1 MGHSNLSSL
10 VSLCSTI
17 CSALIVV
24 SVLGIA
30 STTYAIGGKE
40 ADRLALLEFK
50 KGITHDPFMVFS
62 SWNNS
67 IDFCEWRGV
76 TCGHRHRRV
85 TKLHLAAKE
94 LVGSISPFIGNLSFL
109 RILKLQ
115 NNSLIHEIPP
125 EIGRLR
131 RLRSLA
137 LHNNTISG
145 RIPTNISGCMHMEN
159 LSLANNNLVG
169 EIPVELSS
177 LSKLKIFSVGSNRLK
192 GIIPPFLGNLSSLE
206 VLSAPL
212 NNLSGSIPH
221 SLSNLMNLKYIA
233 LGANLLSGTIPSQ
246 VFNLS
251 SVTNFDV
258 GVNQIHGSLPLD
270 LGITFPNLENFALSM
285 NKFTGSIPPSISNA
299 SNLRFI
305 TIAGNYFTGN
315 VPSWEKLQ
323 KLQWLSTTDNP
334 LGRGEAD
341 DLSFLFSLTNATFLE
356 LLAINNNSLGGV
368 LPKYISNFSSTLKVF
383 LIDANNIE
391 GIIPSGISNLF
402 NLERLYLRDNQ
413 LSGTIPHDL
422 GKLQQLQEML
432 LSGNNLSGN
441 IPDSFGNLSQ
451 LIRLDLKS
459 NNLQGSI
466 PSSLGNC
473 QSLLSLDLYNNSLS
487 GAIPPQVIGLSSL
500 SVYLDLSQNHFT
512 GSLPIEVGNLKNL
525 GALYVSENMLSGEIP
540 SSLGSCIKLEYLA
553 MDENFFLGTIPSSL
567 GSLRGLQQLDLS
579 RNNLSGKIPDFFMD
593 LKVLELLNL
602 SYNNLEGLVPIDG
615 VFKNSTATS
624 VVGNNHLCGGIPEM
638 ELPKCNFGK
647 PKKKKLTI
655 ILIVFGILGTTSVI
669 SFLFICWLRKKRTE
683 SISNSPDLSYQS
695 LLKATGGFSPDNL
708 LGVGSFGSVYK
719 GILDEG
725 RKTIAV
731 KVLNLLQRGAAKS
744 FLSECEALRNIRHRN
759 LLKVLTVCSS
769 VDFNGNDF
777 KALVYEFM
785 INGSLEDWL
794 HPVAKEDEE
803 QHEPRNLNL
812 YQRLNIAI
820 DVASALEYL
829 HYHCQIPIVHC
840 DLKPSNVLLD
850 DEMVGHVGDFGL
862 AKFSPEVNHINS
874 SNEQSSSIGIR
885 GTIGYTAPEYGMG
898 NKVSVYG
905 DVYSYGILLLEMFT
919 KKGPTDDMFR
929 GAVDLH
935 SFVKEALPHRVIEIT
950 DPILFQERG
959 GERNFRR
966 NKIPEY
972 LISILGIGVAC
983 STNQPG
989 ERMNI
994 KEVVARL
1001 HMIKKKLVADDDV
1014 FV

>member
-10 VSLCSTI
+10 VSLCSTTI
-17 CSALIVV
+17 CSALVVV
-24 SVLGIA
+24 SVLGIG
-30 STTYAIGGKE
+30 STTYAIEGKE

-67 IDFCEWRGV
+67 IGFCQWQGV

-85 TKLHLAAKE
+85 TKLRLVAQN

-109 RILKLQ
+109 RCLHLQ
-115 NNSLIHEIPP
+115 SNSLIHEIPP

-131 RLRSLA
+131 RLRELR

-145 RIPTNISGCMHMEN
+145 RIPTNVSGCMHIEV
-159 LSLANNNLVG
+159 LSLANNYLVG
-169 EIPVELSS
+169 EIPVDLSS
-177 LSKLKIFSVGSNRLK
+177 LSKLKKFSVGYNRLK

-206 VLSAPL
+206 VLSAPF

-221 SLSNLMNLKYIA
+221 SLGNLMNLEYIA
-233 LGANLLSGTIPSQ
+233 LGANLLSGTIPARI
-246 VFNLS
+246 FNLS
-251 SVTNFDV
+251 SITNFDV

-270 LGITFPNLENFALSM
+270 LGITFPNLQNLALSF
-285 NKFTGSIPPSISNA
+285 NQFTGSIPPSISNA
-299 SNLRFI
+299 SNLGFL
-305 TIAGNYFTGN
+305 TIAGNNFTGN
-315 VPSWEKLQ
+315 IPSLEKLQ
-323 KLQWLSTTDNP
+323 KLQWLSTTGNP

-341 DLSFLFSLTNATFLE
+341 DLSFLFSLTNATILE
-356 LLAINNNSLGGV
+356 LLAVNNNSLGGV

-383 LIDANNIE
+383 LIDENNIA

-402 NLERLYLRDNQ
+402 NLERLYLRNNQ

-422 GKLQQLQEML
+422 GKLQNLQEML
-432 LSGNNLSGN
+432 LSDNKLSGN
-441 IPDSFGNLSQ
+441 IPDSLGNLSR

-525 GALYVSENMLSGEIP
+525 GALYLSENMLSGEIP
-540 SSLGSCIKLEYLA
+540 SSLGSCIKMEYLA
-553 MDENFFLGTIPSSL
+553 MEENLFLGTIPSSL

-579 RNNLSGKIPDFFMD
+579 RNNLSGKIPDFFVD

-602 SYNNLEGLVPIDG
+602 SYNNLEGLVPIGG

-624 VVGNNHLCGGIPEM
+624 VVGNNLLCGGIPEM
-638 ELPKCNFGK
+638 ELPKCNFGEPK
-647 PKKKKLTI
+647 KKKKLTI
-655 ILIVFGILGTTSVI
+655 ILIVFGILGTTFVI

-683 SISNSPDLSYQS
+683 STSNSSENMSYQS
-695 LLKATGGFSPDNL
+695 LSKATGGFSPNNL

-744 FLSECEALRNIRHRN
+744 FLAECEALRNIRHRN

-769 VDFNGNDF
+769 VDFHGNDF

-785 INGSLEDWL
+785 IHGSLEDWL
-794 HPVAKEDEE
+794 HPVAQDQDEE
-803 QHEPRNLNL
+803 HEHEPRNLNL

-829 HYHCQIPIVHC
+829 HYHCQMPIVHC

-862 AKFSPEVNHINS
+862 AKFSPKVNHIINS

-898 NKVSVYG
+898 NEVSVYG

-919 KKGPTDDMFR
+919 KKGPTDGMFQ
-929 GAVDLH
+929 GALDLH
-935 SFVKEALPHRVIEIT
+935 SFVKVALPHRVMEIT
-950 DPILFQERG
+950 DPILFQERE
-959 GERNFRR
+959 GERNFGR
-966 NKIPEY
+966 NKIQEC

-994 KEVVARL
+994 IEVVAQL
-1001 HMIKKKLVADDDV
+1001 HMIKKKLVG
-1014 FV
+1014 